1 MVYVTHYEEYP
12 IYEPAEGGYYYAG
25 IRIVESEKL
34 SKRAAKKLFKKLL
47 EEAKEEN
54 LQMYG
59 EEEPV
64 HDPKQG
70 RIYPWIYYCYDRPMI
85 RKYSRCIG
93 EGEYFV
99 IERKQGKDEKDWEP
113 YC

>member
-25 IRIVESEKL
+25 IQMVKSERM
-34 SKRAAKKLFKKLL
+34 SKHAAKKLFKKIW
-47 EEAKEEN
+47 EEVKQDN
-54 LQMYG
+54 LNEYG
-59 EEEPV
+59 EEEPESG
-64 HDPKQG
+64 QG
-70 RIYPWIYYCYDRPMI
+70 KYPWIYCCYNQPTI
-85 RKYSRCIG
+85 KKYGRYIG

-99 IERKQGKDEKDWEP
+99 IERKQGKDVKGYEP